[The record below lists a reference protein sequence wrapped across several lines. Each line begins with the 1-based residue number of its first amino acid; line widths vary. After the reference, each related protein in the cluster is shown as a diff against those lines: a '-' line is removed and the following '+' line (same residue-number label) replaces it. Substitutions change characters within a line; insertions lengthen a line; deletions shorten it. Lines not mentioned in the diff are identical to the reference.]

1 MGVGGTI
8 GGGALTIGSNTDDFL
23 VNYIVNPT
31 FLAGVSWSLASEPS
45 IIAKSFDFSG
55 SIEITQAP
63 EPGTLA
69 LLGLGLLGVGCSSS
83 LSLVAF

>member
-69 LLGLGLLGVGCSSS
+69 LLGLGLLGVGYARRRR
-83 LSLVAF
+83 LQ